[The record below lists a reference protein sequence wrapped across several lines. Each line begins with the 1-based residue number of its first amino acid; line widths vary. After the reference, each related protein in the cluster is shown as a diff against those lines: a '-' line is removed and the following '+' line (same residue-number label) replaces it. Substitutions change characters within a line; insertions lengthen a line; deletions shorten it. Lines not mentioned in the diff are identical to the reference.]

1 MMALLDVVGKLEYL
15 QKSPMK
21 SLIIN
26 LVDNAGH
33 ACAVIFVPFVV
44 LLKIPQEGVLCLV
57 EVAVVAAHLC
67 LLKTLHELLFHIWS
81 LLLGTDCHACE
92 QQSDG
97 NDGLLIIHLSSD

>member
-1 MMALLDVVGKLEYL
+1 MMALLDVVGKLEHL

-21 SLIIN
+21 PLVID
-26 LVDNAGH
+26 LVDDAGH

-44 LLKIPQEGVLCLV
+44 LLKIPQEIVLCLV
-57 EVAVVAAHLC
+57 ELLVVAAHLR
-67 LLKTLHELLFHIWS
+67 LLKALHELLFHIWS
-81 LLLGTDCHACE
+81 LLLGAECHAGE